1 MSEPTPSHRDWYR
14 WEVQSALWDLSER
27 YRSAYDRHRKTWD
40 LDWYAENAPEDL
52 QELTDEREG
61 LRLLWTYWRSEH
73 DSISPRE
80 TTEDERRLMYIG
92 GQSL

>member
-1 MSEPTPSHRDWYR
+1 MNNAVNIIRTDMVLCTMNLMFMLTSRLYIICEMTCSE
-14 WEVQSALWDLSER
+14 E
-27 YRSAYDRHRKTWD
+27 
-40 LDWYAENAPEDL
+40 YAENAPEDL

>member
-1 MSEPTPSHRDWYR
+1 MSESIPSHRDWYR

-40 LDWYAENAPEDL
+40 IERHAQHDPDFA

-61 LRLLWTYWRSEH
+61 IRLLAAYWRSEH

-80 TTEDERRLMYIG
+80 TTEEERRLMYIG
-92 GQSL
+92 GQTL

>member
-40 LDWYAENAPEDL
+40 FDWYAENAPEDL

-80 TTEDERRLMYIG
+80 TTEEERRLMYIG